1 MTEVINNSKRCCR
14 GCREVLVVT
23 GLAALVLA
31 AHGWAL
37 WDGVYYDDH
46 WHRAMLRGSG
56 WSWND
61 LIEATTFDFP
71 GRLIHLWWQEQ
82 PLEWRYPRPVAMF
95 FMKLEYVLAGGDP
108 FWIHA
113 FGLIWHWLNAI
124 LVYRLACWG
133 LGAVFVN
140 PSPSPFSRSGGEGLQ
155 SPLALSRPPERGRG
169 HSGGTPSATSWAVFA
184 AALFVLNPNA
194 AFTVSWSA
202 ARNAVVG
209 AFFLLSALLAY
220 IAASFPKNRR
230 PGVLRRGPLCLS
242 IVLWALALFSRETA
256 VIFPILVAALDGWF
270 GGAQHV
276 RRRLP
281 VHALIVLLTLV
292 YVAWRLFVFP
302 HASAPDIYF
311 HTPQGVGYVLWAAS
325 KLLQLI
331 FTLTMYLPLFMPIDP
346 AEAAPWV
353 VVLGHAI
360 MLVLLLPGQILYA
373 RVTRG
378 VRGRWYWPMWLI
390 VSFAPV
396 VPVATMPHFGYL
408 PFVGCGI
415 GVALFGMHLRP
426 RGRTV
431 LVSLTLCTIV
441 TALCVHRVVWR
452 GAFRSEQ
459 LIYADIRSTTPPPPP
474 GSKLFFIDLPT
485 SATFAAVA
493 LREQWGVEDL
503 EGYVMTL
510 APESFRMPRRS
521 IVERLNENEL
531 LVTTASP
538 GYFAGYLERM
548 LLRMSR
554 PGAALAVT
562 QTVPG
567 ELFDTTVVETDGVGI
582 TKLRFTFHQPLDGG
596 LYYFYMST
604 PERPAYRLRFDP
616 GFDTDALALE
626 TAQWRAANRT
636 ALAEREPFMRII
648 DFFSSR
654 ASRK

>member
-1 MTEVINNSKRCCR
+1 MTNVAIGLSLGSRLR
-14 GCREVLVVT
+14 RELLVVA

-31 AHGWAL
+31 AHGGAL
-37 WDGVYYDDH
+37 WDGVYYDDY
-46 WHRAMLRGSG
+46 WHRATLRGSG

-124 LVYRLACWG
+124 LVYRLARWA
-133 LGAVFVN
+133 LGAT
-140 PSPSPFSRSGGEGLQ
+140 G
-155 SPLALSRPPERGRG
+155 
-169 HSGGTPSATSWAVFA
+169 WAVFA

-194 AFTVSWSA
+194 AFSVSWSA

-209 AFFLLSALLAY
+209 AFFLLTALLAY
-220 IAASFPKNRR
+220 IAASFPKNR
-230 PGVLRRGPLCLS
+230 PSGVLRRGPLCAS

-256 VIFPILVAALDGWF
+256 VIFPILIANLDGWF
-270 GGAQHV
+270 GGAQHL

-281 VHALIVLLTLV
+281 VHALIILITLV
-292 YVAWRLFVFP
+292 YIAWRLFVFP
-302 HASAPDIYF
+302 RASAPDVYF
-311 HTPQGVGYVLWAAS
+311 HTPQGVGYLLWAAS

-331 FTLTMYLPLFMPIDP
+331 FSLTLYLPLFTPIDP

-378 VRGRWYWPMWLI
+378 VRGQWYWPMWLV

-408 PFVGCGI
+408 PFVGCAI
-415 GVALFGMHLRP
+415 GVAFFAMHLKP
-426 RGRTV
+426 RGRT
-431 LVSLTLCTIV
+431 LFVSLSLGTIV
-441 TALCVHRVVWR
+441 TALCVHRIIWR

-459 LIYADIRSTTPPPPP
+459 LIYADIFSTTPPPPP
-474 GSKLFFIDLPT
+474 GSKLFFFDLPT

-493 LREQWGVEDL
+493 LREHWGVEDI
-503 EGYVMTL
+503 EGFVMTF
-510 APESFRMPRRS
+510 APEPFRMPRRS
-521 IVERLNENEL
+521 TVERLNENEL
-531 LVTTASP
+531 LITTAGP

-554 PGAALAVT
+554 PGAALVAA

-567 ELFDTTVVETDGVGI
+567 ELFDTTVVETEGVGI

-596 LYYFYMST
+596 LYYFYVST
-604 PERPAYRLRFDP
+604 PDRPAYRLRFDP
-616 GFDTDALALE
+616 GFDADALALE
-626 TAQWRAANRT
+626 TAQWQAANRA

-648 DFFSSR
+648 DFVSSFE
-654 ASRK
+654 SRK